1 MRITLKVTDGPHQ
14 GQQFTFEGHDN
25 FIVGRSEGVHFRPS
39 HDDKGIS
46 RIHFMV
52 EVNPPS
58 CQLMDMGSRNGTY
71 VNGAKVTTA
80 PLKDGD
86 LIKAGQTS
94 LRVSVDAD
102 ATVGLEM
109 AAAMRAEAREHPVA
123 HAPRLI
129 PVSAEPEKPM
139 AAGRSC
145 VVCSKPVTTAAPAS
159 LLQVSKIFSYL
170 CRACRDQIC
179 GRPQPIKDYLLVK
192 ELGRGG
198 MGVVYLA
205 LRSANGAL
213 TALKT
218 ITPAVAADQNLVD
231 RFIREASILRD
242 LEHPH
247 IVGFRD
253 MGESN
258 GLLFFAMDFVRG
270 TDAGRLLK
278 DAGPLPVRRAVNLTC
293 QLLEALGYAH
303 AKGFVHRDIKPANLL
318 VTSTRKGKDAKAEEI
333 AKLTDFGLSR
343 VYQTSQLSGLT
354 MAGQVA
360 GTFGFMPPEQITHF
374 RESKPTVDQ
383 YSAGATLYNLLTGKY
398 VFDLP
403 NDIHQKFLMILE
415 QEAVPIQSRRADIP
429 GDLAAIIH
437 RSLAREAKRR
447 FPDVDTMREL
457 LLPFVK

>member
-1 MRITLKVTDGPHQ
+1 MRVTLTVTDGPHQ
-14 GQQFTFEGHDN
+14 GQKFTFEGHDN
-25 FIVGRSEGVHFRPS
+25 FIVGRSEEVHFRLS
-39 HDDKGIS
+39 HNDKGIS

-52 EVNPPS
+52 EVNPPH

-71 VNGAKVTTA
+71 VNGEKVTTA

-86 LIKAGQTS
+86 VIKAGQTS
-94 LRVSVDAD
+94 LRVSVEDAD
-102 ATVGLEM
+102 ATVGLGVATPVVAGRVESR
-109 AAAMRAEAREHPVA
+109 AAPMDLPA
-123 HAPRLI
+123 
-129 PVSAEPEKPM
+129 STEPEKPIP
-139 AAGRSC
+139 AGRSC
-145 VVCSKPVTTAAPAS
+145 VVCAKPVTTAAPAS
-159 LLQVSKIFSYL
+159 LLKVSPIFSYL
-170 CRACRDQIC
+170 CRGCRDQVC
-179 GRPQPIKDYLLVK
+179 GRPQPIKDHLLVK

-198 MGVVYLA
+198 MGVVYLG
-205 LRSANGAL
+205 LRAANGVL
-213 TALKT
+213 TAIKT
-218 ITPAVAADQNLVD
+218 ITPAIAADQLLVE
-231 RFIREASILRD
+231 RFVREASILRE

-253 MGESN
+253 LGESN
-258 GLLFFAMDFVRG
+258 GMLYFAMDFVRG
-270 TDAGRLLK
+270 IDAGHLLRK
-278 DAGPLPVRRAVNLTC
+278 SGPLPIRRAVHLTC
-293 QLLEALGYAH
+293 QLLDALSYAH

-318 VTSTRKGKDAKAEEI
+318 VSNVKKGKEGSAEEVV
-333 AKLTDFGLSR
+333 KLTDFGLSR

-383 YSAGATLYNLLTGKY
+383 YSAGAALYNLLTGKY